1 MKIRGKPVEIGNDL
15 LNHLF
20 VNIPCAKCNQYGLVS
35 LDMMRTQWLRCPKCK
50 SKLRF
55 DLYFDELKNFA
66 QSFDQ
71 LYARLQ
77 RVGLPLMFFP
87 EMEATIWSQDDKS

>member
-1 MKIRGKPVEIGNDL
+1 MKIKGEPIKIGNDL

-20 VNIPCAKCNQYGLVS
+20 VNVPCPKCNVYGLVS
-35 LDMMRTQWLRCPKCK
+35 LDMMHTQYLRCPQCK
-50 SKLRF
+50 SRLRF

-66 QSFDQ
+66 KGFDQ

-77 RVGLPLMFFP
+77 RIGLPLMFFP
-87 EMEATIWSQDDKS
+87 ESTATIWSQGNNP

>member
-1 MKIRGKPVEIGNDL
+1 MKIRGKPITIGSDL

-20 VNIPCAKCNQYGLVS
+20 VNVPCPKCNVTGLIS
-35 LDMMRTQWLRCPKCK
+35 LDMMHKQFVQCPQCR

-55 DLYFDELKNFA
+55 DLYFDELLSFA
-66 QSFDQ
+66 NAFDQ

-77 RVGLPLMFFP
+77 RVGLPLLFFP
-87 EMEATIWSQDDKS
+87 EGAATIWSQDSNP